1 MGFTRQKVTISGGWD
16 ARKGCYESTKM
27 WGVQGVSLLLTA
39 SATKANQ
46 VWGRRVTLEKA
57 FAQGAYS
64 VGLLSALPTKW
75 TRKAGTRSSQWAESN
90 IQFHL

>member
-1 MGFTRQKVTISGGWD
+1 MLGKGAMNQQRCGVF
-16 ARKGCYESTKM
+16 KGCHFC
-27 WGVQGVSLLLTA
+27 SLSP

-46 VWGRRVTLEKA
+46 VWRRRVTLEKA
-57 FAQGAYS
+57 FAQGTYS